1 MGWGQPVHLPEM
13 QPDTEPGLAAESIHP
28 AGRRENSGLPAGEP
42 VGAGHPPVCFMKLQ
56 GNKVIITGC
65 SRGLGV
71 AVAEAMWREGADLLL
86 VARSGAALCEVRDR
100 LAGSATAQQAHAFP
114 ADLGDP
120 AAPQAVLAEAR
131 RLWSRVDILLNSA
144 SSRLTGCVKQVSEGA
159 LSISLAVALPLRGR
173 VSRRTRRPSAP
184 SSGSVRRS
192 RRKSPIL
199 ESA

>member
-131 RLWSRVDILLNSA
+131 RLWSDQ
-144 SSRLTGCVKQVSEGA
+144 TGREPPYARFGTVWQEV
-159 LSISLAVALPLRGR
+159 P
-173 VSRRTRRPSAP
+173 
-184 SSGSVRRS
+184 RRS
-192 RRKSPIL
+192 RPTPFPPIL
-199 ESA
+199 VIRLPRRRFWQKRAGYGPGSTFW